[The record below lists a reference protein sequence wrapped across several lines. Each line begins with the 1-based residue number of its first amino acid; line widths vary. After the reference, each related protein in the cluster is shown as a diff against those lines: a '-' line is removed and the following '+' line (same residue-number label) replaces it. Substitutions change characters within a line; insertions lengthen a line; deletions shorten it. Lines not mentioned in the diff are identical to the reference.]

1 MSSNPVSNQN
11 PGPSFGAW
19 VRQTFGKRPENETL
33 FEIYRGAILGGL
45 TATLATPGL
54 YAINMRMLKE
64 KFVFRDCLK
73 GVLLNGANV
82 VPQTAVQVA
91 VYGMMIKALF
101 PHKRG
106 EDLTFREKVFAAA
119 IAGGVSGAATA
130 TGEMAVLNYQRQ
142 TQAAL
147 KIREIVVKAYQR
159 GGIPRCFV
167 GGAAL
172 GTREMIWAPAYLSLS
187 PAFSAY
193 LLPIFGN
200 KHAADILGAAFAGG
214 IAGFLTNAP
223 NFLRAQKQKDAHLL
237 EKPRSYRQIV
247 AEEGA
252 SALLRGSKIRS
263 VVVASACI
271 FVTEAKKALDWLFE
285 PKQ

>member
-19 VRQTFGKRPENETL
+19 VRQTFGKRPQNETL
-33 FEIYRGAILGGL
+33 FEIYRGALLGSL

-54 YAINMRMLKE
+54 YAINMRMLNE
-64 KFVFRDCLK
+64 RFVFRDCLK

-91 VYGMMIKALF
+91 VYGLMIKALF
-101 PHKRG
+101 PYKTR
-106 EDLTFREKVFAAA
+106 EELTLFDNVFAAA
-119 IAGGVSGAATA
+119 IAGGISGAATA

-147 KIREIVVKAYQR
+147 KISEIVLKAHQA
-159 GGIPRCFV
+159 GGVPRCFA
-167 GGAAL
+167 GAAAL
-172 GTREMIWAPAYLSLS
+172 GAREMIWAPAYLTLS

-193 LLPIFGN
+193 LLPIFRN
-200 KHAADILGAAFAGG
+200 RHAADIAGAAGAGG

-223 NFLRAQKQKDAHLL
+223 NFLRAQKQKDALHM
-237 EKPRSYRQIV
+237 EKPRSYRQIIV
-247 AEEGA
+247 EEGA
-252 SALLRGSKIRS
+252 SALLRGSKTRVG
-263 VVVASACI
+263 VVSLACI
-271 FVTEAKKALDWLFE
+271 FVTEAKKALNWLFE